1 MNMKKS
7 FTLIELL
14 VVIAII
20 AILAAMLLPAL
31 AKARAKARAISC
43 TSNLKNLATIN
54 AIYADDNNGMLL
66 YSRPLSN
73 WKAYS
78 WVDPLVEFKYIADD
92 GKLWSCPVD
101 PVSNADSDR
110 LISAPYICRPYCYAA
125 ANGHGMWLLS
135 AVSSMSSDGYRCIN
149 TAQVKSPSDAF
160 YNIDSWHSDNKKQNY
175 TVAFDSGSANRAITR
190 HTGRMNMNF
199 MDGHAGSELPK
210 GYLEKINNS
219 GCYITFT
226 TTYYFDDAMTV
237 QSVSI

>member
-1 MNMKKS
+1 MKKS

-31 AKARAKARAISC
+31 SKARAKARAVNCI
-43 TSNLKNLATIN
+43 SNLKNLATIN

-66 YSRPLSN
+66 YSRPLTN

-78 WVDPLVEFKYIADD
+78 WVDPLVELKYIADD

-110 LISAPYICRPYCYAA
+110 LISGAYICRVYCYAA
-125 ANGHGMWLLS
+125 ANGFAGWLLS
-135 AVSSMSSDGYRCIN
+135 AVASSSADNGYRCIN

-160 YNIDSWHSDNKKQNY
+160 YNIDSYHSDNKKQNY
-175 TVAFDSGSANRAITR
+175 SVAFNNSPNLAIAR

-219 GCYITFT
+219 GCYVTFT
-226 TTYYFDDAMTV
+226 SVYYFGEDMT
-237 QSVSI
+237 SLTVSN